1 MNKEDL
7 ELDISN
13 ALDKW
18 DEHSM
23 FTIAGVKDLSRSD
36 IDTLSVCCDYY
47 DQHGSL
53 KGLGYFP
60 IGVRIVLTRYGML

>member
-13 ALDKW
+13 ALKKW

-23 FTIAGVKDLSRSD
+23 FTLAGVKGLSRSD

-53 KGLGYFP
+53 NGLRYFSP
-60 IGVRIVLTRYGML
+60 GVKNVLARYGML